1 MLRRHEASVAI
12 VGATDCDFHVGVEA
26 SWHLDTRLW
35 ETTGERK
42 REQIAVHANVTLMQA
57 VGPGDSEAVGIVAE
71 AGESGLNVQGNEP
84 TPSSE
89 EVPQANDN
97 PAIEAPGG
105 DTLSPP
111 PVTPHADVLPVASAA
126 PCSVHVLV
134 VDDDRDMCEM
144 VQADLTR
151 RGYIVTWF
159 TSAAQALAALDTAA
173 FSVLLVD
180 IHMEGMSGLDMC
192 RSALARRPDLVVVI
206 MTGYSTIEHATGALR
221 AGAYDFITKPIS
233 MEALALTLERGVRQ
247 RVLQDELIR
256 LRKRVE
262 HQELP
267 NLVTGSPA
275 MQRVT
280 DIVNRVAD
288 SDASVLITGE
298 SGTGKELVAR
308 GLHERSGRTGP
319 FLAINCAAIPENLLE
334 SELFGHVRGAFT
346 DARSARP
353 GLFAESNG
361 GTVFLDEI
369 GDMPMGMQAKILRA
383 LQERKIRPVGSA
395 QEVAFSAR
403 VVTATNRDLESAVAE
418 RRFREDLY
426 YRINVVRIEVP
437 PLRAR
442 GNDILLLAQH
452 LLQRAAKR
460 SGAPPIRLS
469 RPVAEQ
475 LMNYD
480 WPGNVRELEN
490 CIERIVALSRFD
502 ETSIEDLPPKIREH
516 RLSEVV
522 TVSDDPNDLPSL
534 SVVEERYIRKVL
546 AAVGGNKTLAAKVLK
561 LDRRTLYRKL
571 SRIN

>member
-1 MLRRHEASVAI
+1 
-12 VGATDCDFHVGVEA
+12 
-26 SWHLDTRLW
+26 
-35 ETTGERK
+35 
-42 REQIAVHANVTLMQA
+42 MQA
-57 VGPGDSEAVGIVAE
+57 VGSGDSEATGIMSE
-71 AGESGLNVQGNEP
+71 GGEVDPKLQGDEP

-89 EVPQANDN
+89 EVPRAD
-97 PAIEAPGG
+97 
-105 DTLSPP
+105 DSPP
-111 PVTPHADVLPVASAA
+111 IEGPVGASQSHPPASSHSDVLPATSSAQG
-126 PCSVHVLV
+126 SVHVLV
-134 VDDDRDMCEM
+134 VDDDRDVCE
-144 VQADLTR
+144 VVHADLTR
-151 RGYIVTWF
+151 RGYRVTWF
-159 TSAAQALAALDTAA
+159 TSAAQALAALDITD
-173 FSVLLVD
+173 FGVLFVD
-180 IHMEGMSGLDMC
+180 IQMEGMSGLDMC
-192 RSALARRPDLVVVI
+192 RSALARRPALIVVVT
-206 MTGYSTIEHATGALR
+206 TGDSTIEHAIGALR

-233 MEALALTLERGVRQ
+233 MDALALTLERAVRQ
-247 RVLQDELIR
+247 RALQDEIIR
-256 LRKRVE
+256 LRKRVG

-267 NLVTGSPA
+267 NLVSGSLA

-280 DIVNRVAD
+280 DIVNRVAG

-308 GLHERSGRTGP
+308 GIHERSGRTGP

-334 SELFGHVRGAFT
+334 SELFGHVRGTFT
-346 DARSARP
+346 DARNAHP

-361 GTVFLDEI
+361 GTLFLDEI

-383 LQERKIRPVGSA
+383 LQEHRVRPVGSA
-395 QEVAFSAR
+395 QEVEFNAR
-403 VVTATNRDLESAVAE
+403 VITATHRDLESDIEE

-452 LLQRAAKR
+452 FLQRAAKR
-460 SGAPPIRLS
+460 ASAPPIRLS

-490 CIERIVALSRFD
+490 CIERIVALSQCD
-502 ETSIEDLPPKIREH
+502 ETSIEDLPPKIKKH
-516 RLSEVV
+516 RPSEVV
-522 TVSDDPNDLPSL
+522 TVSDDPNDLPPL
-534 SVVEERYIRKVL
+534 SIVEERYIRKVL

-571 SRIN
+571 ARIN